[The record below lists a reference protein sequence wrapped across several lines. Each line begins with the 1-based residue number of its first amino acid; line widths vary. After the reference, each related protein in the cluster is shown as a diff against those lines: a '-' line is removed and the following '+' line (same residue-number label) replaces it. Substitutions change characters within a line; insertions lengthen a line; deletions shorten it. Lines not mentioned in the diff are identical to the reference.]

1 MAETTIRPY
10 NLSVA
15 KNIIGPLAQTN
26 HFQVTF
32 SSLRPS
38 VESYLRDYIGVDDI
52 RNFLSRRAGIL
63 CDSASLPTTAYAT
76 AEVRDNFMGVPQQY
90 AHTRIYNDLDFSFYV
105 DEEYTLLKIFEGWME
120 YISSGANASTFQDDR
135 AYFRR
140 MRYPDSYKCDTM
152 YINKFEKNFKK
163 TLRYRFVNVFPKAM
177 SSVPVA
183 YGPAELLKVSISFN
197 FDRYIVNG

>member
-1 MAETTIRPY
+1 MAETTIKPY

-15 KNIIGPLAQTN
+15 KNLIGPLAQTN

-38 VESYLRDYIGVDDI
+38 VESYLRDYLKVDDI

-76 AEVRDNFMGVPQQY
+76 AEVRDNFMGVPQQF
-90 AHTRIYNDLDFSFYV
+90 AHTRNYTDLEFYFYV
-105 DEEYTLLKIFEGWME
+105 DEDYNLLKIFEGWME
-120 YISSGANASTFQDDR
+120 YISSGANSSTLADDR

-163 TLRYRFVNVFPKAM
+163 TMRYRFVNVFPKAM
-177 SSVPVA
+177 SAVPVA
-183 YGPAELLKVSISFN
+183 YGPADILKVNVSFN
-197 FDRYIVNG
+197 FGRYIVNG